1 MKKLIALVLALVCV
15 LGLIGCGNSTQNS
28 ENKQIITL
36 PSEVK
41 EVEVSGYYNGSVIN
55 AGDFII
61 ENFDEFA
68 EWFSQLSLEHR
79 TFEEGK
85 NPGEMY
91 AGGNSYTF
99 DINDGALTFTYAV
112 GGSPVTA
119 YIIYDEEWYEVL
131 NPSELPFK

>member
-1 MKKLIALVLALVCV
+1 MKNLIALVLALVCV